1 MLSNPS
7 ALFLCTSYRQVAIG
21 AYGQGIRFYSYC
33 PAWFLPCMKN
43 ESSSDQFGAE
53 ILQSV
58 LFHKSLELSR
68 DGGLNFECCS
78 EDRRG
83 WCWVER
89 TTILFLILKKRERS
103 TRVIK
108 LLKRAWKCSSYECL
122 EEKSYYGTKATV
134 VDVKTARHLKDIC
147 FWYTSGNTTSA
158 RSMIASLLKQWR
170 IKHKCLKCV
179 LAPLQT
185 GSFYVGVSQW
195 GLNSSDLLNSCF
207 IVLVCYIA
215 GIKVMFTET
224 ILSLRNLITIR

>member
-1 MLSNPS
+1 M
-7 ALFLCTSYRQVAIG
+7 V
-21 AYGQGIRFYSYC
+21 
-33 PAWFLPCMKN
+33 
-43 ESSSDQFGAE
+43 
-53 ILQSV
+53 
-58 LFHKSLELSR
+58 LSR
-68 DGGLNFECCS
+68 ADNYSVSDFEKARKIYTCYQAAKES
-78 EDRRG
+78 VKVFFV
-83 WCWVER
+83 WVPGR
-89 TTILFLILKKRERS
+89 KI
-103 TRVIK
+103 
-108 LLKRAWKCSSYECL
+108 
-122 EEKSYYGTKATV
+122 SYYGTKATV